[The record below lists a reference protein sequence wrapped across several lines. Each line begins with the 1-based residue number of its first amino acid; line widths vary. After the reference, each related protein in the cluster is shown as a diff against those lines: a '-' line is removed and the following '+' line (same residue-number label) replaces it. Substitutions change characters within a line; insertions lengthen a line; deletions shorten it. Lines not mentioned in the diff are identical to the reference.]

1 MLMTSKPWRAPAVSA
16 CRTATRVGRSGS
28 RDICSDLTYVAFCW
42 TDEPR
47 KRLQGPGGKMAAM
60 RIAVVGAGG
69 VGGYFGGR
77 LAAAGAD
84 VTFLA
89 RGAHL
94 DAIRERGLT
103 IQSFKGDLHLPKV
116 NATDDPAAI

>member
-42 TDEPR
+42 TDEWRERLQGTQTR
-47 KRLQGPGGKMAAM
+47 KRLRPCRAEECESEARHQRKVAAGVGPRGQWKKVGAKMSHM

-69 VGGYFGGR
+69 VGGYFGGK

-84 VTFLA
+84 V
-89 RGAHL
+89 
-94 DAIRERGLT
+94 
-103 IQSFKGDLHLPKV
+103 
-116 NATDDPAAI
+116 